1 MVGTLPSRKG
11 KHAQNRDTRMGE
23 TLAQM
28 RRSCVKKGKGTAT
41 EDSIFVKRI

>member
-1 MVGTLPSRKG
+1 MLCAEAPNFFLL
-11 KHAQNRDTRMGE
+11 AQNGDTRMGE